1 MVTTPHWV
9 RAYPSWHATSRFKDD
24 DPRMTT
30 VYVVDYKRRSAE
42 AKFSACSCKGQCASE
57 RQRRARQ

>member
-42 AKFSACSCKGQCASE
+42 AKLRTFM
-57 RQRRARQ
+57 QRPVRL